1 MEVKSV
7 IDDKKVQAKSILIEI
22 EVGQYLDLG
31 ENLVKSNPFQRKRVR
46 GSKTV
51 YSLLKSDILD
61 GCVIPPIVLAYT
73 KEGGDFE
80 NAPDIALA
88 QDQDHFSLLD
98 GLQRTY
104 TLLDLRSEISDDP
117 NRLNEFL
124 SRKIRCEVYEG
135 INRLGIL
142 YRMLTLNTGQTAMSL
157 RHQVEIMYLDFL
169 NIPIENITLLREVNG
184 GKARSVS
191 TYNFKETIDGFNAY
205 IERSE
210 SPLDRGD
217 VLDNISSLENLAKE
231 NKDSD
236 LFRDFVKSWD
246 RFILKIN
253 SLNLKMPEDE
263 EALQDNDDD
272 ADDSKRIWGVSGL
285 RAFKR
290 PQVLSG
296 FGAAIGLLRDDDV
309 ALSFDSLDFA
319 DLRVGDD
326 PEDFMISINSS
337 IESINSRAK
346 RIGNAQRLFFRQ
358 FFKMLL
364 WRDSG
369 CYMNLAKAQDEAYKS
384 SVKIGI

>member
-31 ENLVKSNPFQRKRVR
+31 ENLVRSNPFQRKRVR